1 MRLPQLFL
9 ALAAVIVAAPAAH
22 AAARTP
28 YDRAMAPYIAELNR
42 QCPGRHLENLTP
54 GDFELIMEGF
64 EERLTTAQRHE
75 IEGVIGEACVRTEA
89 GLTCGNVATIGV
101 FRRHKVLP
109 AFVHEVCATTWKCD
123 AMYRCVQAQP

>member
-1 MRLPQLFL
+1 MPLPQLL
-9 ALAAVIVAAPAAH
+9 AVAVSLAALPAAVQ
-22 AAARTP
+22 AAQKTP
-28 YDRAMAPYIAELNR
+28 YERAMRPYIAELNR
-42 QCPGRHLENLTP
+42 QRPGRRLENLTP

-64 EERLTTAQRHE
+64 EEGLTPAVRHQ
-75 IEGVIGEACVRTEA
+75 IEAAIGEGCVRTEA

-101 FRRHKVLP
+101 FRRQKVLP